1 MKDRK
6 QKQTDDEIEAEVLAK
21 LGDAS
26 AWDVLPSAPPSSSPR
41 PGWARAGFRAAEER
55 TFEASR
61 TATPSQRLVWLEQ
74 ALAFAYKVGALK
86 LDPPEGLEP
95 SSDPTTPPERERNG
109 VPLLP
114 QRPKESQR
122 PDMEKINRLRDET

>member
-26 AWDVLPSAPPSSSPR
+26 AWDVLPSVPASSSPR
-41 PGWARAGFRAAEER
+41 PDWARAGSHAAEEQ
-55 TFEASR
+55 TLEASS
-61 TATPSQRLVWLEQ
+61 TATPSQRLAWLEE

-86 LDPPEGLEP
+86 LDPPESLEP
-95 SSDPTTPPERERNG
+95 SSD
-109 VPLLP
+109 
-114 QRPKESQR
+114 QR
-122 PDMEKINRLRDET
+122 PDMETVNRLRDET